1 MSLQRA
7 SKRTVTFT
15 FKQSKIVKS
24 YRKNSPL
31 DLCTDQ
37 NIVTTGIKEAF
48 VKAAEDEQRKE
59 YEEAE
64 NNNNSNNN
72 NLL

>member
-37 NIVTTGIKEAF
+37 NIVTGIKEAF